1 MKFKKFVL
9 TVMLLLSLNS
19 SSLEASGACPTHNI
33 LGINLLT
40 DVCYECMLPLKIAS
54 IPVIPGSMPDRDY
67 GPVSVPICTC
77 PAPPPVFLRIGV
89 PVSFYEVSR
98 IVETVKNPYCFPTMG
113 LDLSGIST
121 AGQLQGTKGD
131 GADRQRTF
139 FQAHEMIFPVFSILD
154 LLVDFVCVEHTSIDV
169 FYMTEVDPLWNDDM
183 LAALI
188 NPEALL
194 FGNPVTNLAC
204 IADSIATQ
212 VDMPLDVLFW
222 CKGSW
227 GNAYPL
233 TGNTHTKA
241 YIEDS
246 ASVAAG
252 YIYAAHRKMIM
263 WDSFGYLCAKHPN
276 PIWTKSAERMQLLA
290 PVSHPTAMGL
300 GKTDLMWGYGKNP
313 PFMGD
318 NFGYLLF
325 RKRECCAF

>member
-1 MKFKKFVL
+1 LKFKRFALSVI
-9 TVMLLLSLNS
+9 LLLSLNNNAN
-19 SSLEASGACPTHNI
+19 ASGACPTHSV
-33 LGINLLT
+33 LGISLIT
-40 DVCYECMLPLKIAS
+40 DVCYECMLPLKIAT
-54 IPVIPGSMPDRDY
+54 IPILPGSMPDRDY
-67 GPVSVPICTC
+67 GATFPICFC

-89 PVSFYEVSR
+89 PVSFYEASR
-98 IVETVKNPYCFPTMG
+98 IVEAVKNPYCFPTMG
-113 LDLSGIST
+113 LDLSSIST
-121 AGQLQGTKGD
+121 AGQLGGTKGD

-139 FQAHEMIFPVFSILD
+139 FQTHEIVFPLFAILEI
-154 LLVDFVCVEHTSIDV
+154 LVDWICVENTSIDM
-169 FYMTEVDPLWNDDM
+169 FYLTEVDPLWNDDM
-183 LAALI
+183 LTAII

-194 FGNPVTNLAC
+194 FGNPIANMAC
-204 IADSIATQ
+204 IADSIAAQ
-212 VDMPLDVLFW
+212 ADRPLDPLFW

-233 TGNTHTKA
+233 TGNTNSKA

-252 YIYAAHRKMIM
+252 YIYAAHRKFIM
-263 WDSFGYLCAKHPN
+263 WDSFGNLCRKTPN

-290 PVSHPTAMGL
+290 PVAHPKAMGI

-313 PFMGD
+313 PFQGD